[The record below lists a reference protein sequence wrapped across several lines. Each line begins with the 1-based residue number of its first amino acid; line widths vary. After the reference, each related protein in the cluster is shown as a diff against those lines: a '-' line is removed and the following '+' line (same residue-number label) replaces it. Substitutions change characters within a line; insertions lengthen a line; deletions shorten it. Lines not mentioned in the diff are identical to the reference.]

1 MTPSRLLLNFLG
13 FGQQLLLVGVRLGLV
28 DHVGL
33 WNEIQRLQ
41 QVKIK
46 ACPIILPGCAARG
59 R

>member
-33 WNEIQRLQ
+33 WNEI
-41 QVKIK
+41 
-46 ACPIILPGCAARG
+46 
-59 R
+59 